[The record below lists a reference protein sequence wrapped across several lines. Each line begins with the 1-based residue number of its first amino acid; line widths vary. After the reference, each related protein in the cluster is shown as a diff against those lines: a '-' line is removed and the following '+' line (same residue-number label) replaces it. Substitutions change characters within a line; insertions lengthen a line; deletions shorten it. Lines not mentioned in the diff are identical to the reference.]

1 VAINYKA
8 SFKNIFP
15 DGKLKT
21 DLALQGKYNKDLR
34 NLRNQAIRLFSD
46 FISEELQKGGYG
58 GKLTSQQK
66 SIFKR
71 ATGAAGDISP
81 DSILNIDNFF
91 QLLTEEGI
99 VPPKVLQSQ
108 ILKGEALTGTTETKV
123 SGIGDSDAIT
133 VTSFSLYG
141 KDSDLFTQTTKRLGR
156 KALTGDAAVEFLFN
170 PKLKKYKDILLRSTQ
185 AKFENLTLVNYDDK
199 KGFGVN
205 FIPNPL
211 GAIPLT
217 KTNVKKYFNI
227 YARYVPKDKRVRVSI
242 ETNRAFTEDL
252 KKRSTDI
259 TKAILRAHQKV
270 NKNQTFGQGFLNYYR
285 QRLGSIKTNDALGLT
300 NFTIAFARE
309 FDRNPF
315 MFKTDLKTP
324 VSKYKQE
331 GGVKVLDDR
340 QRKEPKKLQE
350 EITAAQLTALVY
362 ERLGRKMP
370 RTGPY
375 GPALSE
381 TILSERSG
389 RFRRS
394 VEVIPQ
400 IRQGIIAFTYDPLYK
415 VFVGTSRD
423 PDRFVGE
430 TIREVAQKRVARAF
444 RLVRT

>member
-1 VAINYKA
+1 MAVNYKT
-8 SFKNIFP
+8 SFKNVFP

-21 DLALQGKYNKDLR
+21 DLALQGKYSKELR

-66 SIFKR
+66 SLFKR

-81 DSILNIDNFF
+81 DSLINLPSFYE
-91 QLLTEEGI
+91 LLEEEGI

-123 SGIGDSDAIT
+123 SGIGDSDSIV

-170 PKLKKYKDILLRSTQ
+170 PKLKKYKDILIRSTQ

-199 KGFGVN
+199 KGFDVN

-211 GAIPLT
+211 GSIPLN

-242 ETNRAFTEDL
+242 ETNRAFTQEL

-270 NKNQTFGQGFLNYYR
+270 NKNQTFGQGFLNYYI
-285 QRLGSIKTNDALGLT
+285 QRLGAIKTNDAVGLT

-309 FDRNPF
+309 FDKNPF
-315 MFKTDLKTP
+315 VYNTDLKTP
-324 VSKYKQE
+324 TSTYKHA
-331 GGVKVLDDR
+331 GGIKVLDER
-340 QRKEPKKLQE
+340 RKEPKKLQQE
-350 EITAAQLTALVY
+350 VTQAQLTALVY

-375 GPALSE
+375 GPALSD

-394 VEVIPQ
+394 IEVIPQ
-400 IRQGIIAFTYDPLYK
+400 LRQGIIAFTYDPIYK
-415 VFVGTSRD
+415 VFVGTGRD
-423 PDRFVGE
+423 PDRFIGE
-430 TIREVAQKRVARAF
+430 TIREVAQKRVAKAF
-444 RLVRT
+444 RLVRQ